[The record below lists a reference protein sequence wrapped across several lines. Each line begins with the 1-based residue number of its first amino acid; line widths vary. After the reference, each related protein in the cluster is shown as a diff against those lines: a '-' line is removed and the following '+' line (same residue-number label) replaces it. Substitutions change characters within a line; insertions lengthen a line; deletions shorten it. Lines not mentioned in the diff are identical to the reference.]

1 MNKVKI
7 VNLSNYF
14 ANLKLN
20 KFSKEIRC
28 AIISNHLKVN
38 KIVKDF
44 NEAVDE
50 ARKKFFSGKEEDLE
64 KLNRYREEYNAA
76 PDENKV
82 EILNKIKSECIEAL
96 SLEQEFIGFVNALA
110 VEEVEIEFSKIDM
123 DEFIESCSEANI
135 DITPSD
141 LMNFEEI
148 FK

>member
-50 ARKKFFSGKEEDLE
+50 ARKKFFSGKEEDIE

>member
-123 DEFIESCSEANI
+123 GEFIESCSEADI